1 MRTRTAGPHD
11 VAAVY
16 RVIAHYVEQ
25 GLLLP
30 RAEDEI
36 REHIDHFLVL
46 VETRNGRENV
56 LGCVALEPYGADL
69 AEIRSLAVAPEARGH
84 GHNVGDQLMKAAIDT
99 ARRRKIARVFAVT
112 HRPEFFSRYGFTAG
126 PRQPVAEKIQRDCAT
141 CPKEPHC
148 ELVATV
154 LVVCPERDVLPV
166 LNGARK
172 TLSIA

>member
-1 MRTRTAGPHD
+1 MKIRTAGAKD
-11 VAAVY
+11 AVAVH

-30 RAEDEI
+30 RTQGEI

-46 VETRNGRENV
+46 VGNRDGEEQV

-84 GHNVGDQLMKAAIDT
+84 GHNMGDRLMKAAIDT

-112 HRPEFFSRYGFTAG
+112 HRPEFFSRYGFTSG
-126 PRQPVAEKIQRDCAT
+126 PRQMVPEKIDRDCAT

-148 ELVATV
+148 ALVATV

-166 LNGARK
+166 LNRAGKA
-172 TLSIA
+172 LSVA

>member
-1 MRTRTAGPHD
+1 MAGPHD
-11 VAAVY
+11 AVAVH

-30 RAEDEI
+30 RTQEEI

-46 VETRNGRENV
+46 VETRDGEEQV

-84 GHNVGDQLMKAAIDT
+84 GHKVGDQLMKAAVDA
-99 ARRRKIARVFAVT
+99 ARRRKITRVFAVT
-112 HRPEFFSRYGFTAG
+112 HRPEFFSRYGFTTG
-126 PRQPVAEKIQRDCAT
+126 PRQMVPEKIERDCTA
-141 CPKEPHC
+141 CPKQPHC

-154 LVVCPERDVLPV
+154 LVACPERDVLPV
-166 LNGARK
+166 LDGPGKA
-172 TLSIA
+172 LSIA